1 MAQTTT
7 QIATDA
13 IASVTSSTSKA
24 SNFNVGSLVRS
35 LIDAFAA
42 ESAVLEQQTQELFA
56 QATTNAPYQL
66 LDLAP
71 AGAVGSVYSLQ
82 FTLSSSATSSVTL
95 AAGEAAA
102 VPGSSLQW
110 LTAQPITLTPGQSAS
125 TTAACT
131 TTGAITNVPANS
143 ITQLVTPTPNVT
155 VTNLSAQPTV
165 LGRDAETQVQLQAQ
179 LGQQVNRL
187 QRGIPSSV
195 EAGALT
201 SQITDASGNPT
212 EQVVKAREIDSTT
225 YGLGFCYVFNG
236 SGPMSSALLTQTQNV
251 VNGYTDTGGVRHIG
265 YKAAGVTLT
274 VKDAP
279 ETTTAVTVAVL
290 PQMGSSL
297 SAVQGGVQD
306 AIQTYFANL
315 DLGAT
320 LSVQQLTYAILAVP
334 GVADAQISVP
344 SASLAAI
351 PYAANPASAP
361 VLTAVTVTPATAL
374 AAGTYTVGY
383 TWTNEWGQTLISP
396 TATATITAGQAIG
409 VGTLTLPSGI
419 YGVDYYLSAAGGT
432 SVTFDLAGTGVA
444 TNLTAEPASGAASPP
459 SSNTAQLQGN
469 AYILGAVTIT
479 QAAS

>member
-13 IASVTSSTSKA
+13 IASIVSSTSKA

-42 ESAVLEQQTQELFA
+42 ESAVLEQQIQEQFA
-56 QATTNAPYQL
+56 QAAINAPYQL
-66 LDLAP
+66 LGLAP
-71 AGAVGSVYSLQ
+71 SGAVGSVYSLQ
-82 FTLSSSATSSVTL
+82 FTLASSATANVTL
-95 AAGEAAA
+95 AAGEAAT

-110 LTAQPITLTPGQSAS
+110 QTSQPITLAPGQSAS

-131 TTGAITNVPANS
+131 TAGAITNVPANS
-143 ITQLVTPTPNVT
+143 ITQLVTPVPNVT
-155 VTNLSAQPTV
+155 VTNLSAQPSV
-165 LGRDAETQVQLQAQ
+165 LGRDAETQVQIQAQ

-187 QRGIPSSV
+187 QRGIPSAV
-195 EAGALT
+195 EAGATT

-212 EQVVKAREIDSTT
+212 EQVVKAREVDSTT

-265 YKAAGVTLT
+265 YKSAGVTMT

-279 ETTTAVTVAVL
+279 ETTVAVAVAVL
-290 PQMGSSL
+290 PQPGSSL

-306 AIQTYFANL
+306 AIQTYFTNL
-315 DLGAT
+315 DLGST

-334 GVADAQISVP
+334 GVADVQMSAP
-344 SASLAAI
+344 SASQSAI

-361 VLTAVTVTPATAL
+361 VLTAVTVSPATGL
-374 AAGTYTVGY
+374 AAGTYTAGY
-383 TWTNEWGQTLISP
+383 TWTNEWGETLLSP
-396 TATATITAGQAIG
+396 TATVTITAGQAIG
-409 VGTLTLPSGI
+409 VGALTLPSGI

-432 SVTFDLAGTGVA
+432 AVTFDLSGTGVA
-444 TNLTAEPASGAASPP
+444 TNLTAAPASGAASPP

-469 AYILGAVTIT
+469 AYMLGTLTIT
-479 QAAS
+479 QATS